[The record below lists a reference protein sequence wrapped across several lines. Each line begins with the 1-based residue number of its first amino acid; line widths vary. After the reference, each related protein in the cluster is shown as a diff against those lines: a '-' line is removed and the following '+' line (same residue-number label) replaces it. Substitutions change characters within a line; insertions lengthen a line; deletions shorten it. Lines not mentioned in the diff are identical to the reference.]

1 MLRRCSQLWRRRP
14 FILSGGAN
22 FAKVRR
28 QGLKIA
34 IPFEHFIETKYSV
47 YNKLHNWIYIFHEWI
62 EVLGLSQ
69 AHYSVQVVIH
79 TDEVLIILF
88 LSKVYLSI
96 YES

>member
-1 MLRRCSQLWRRRP
+1 MSTISNKMPTL
-14 FILSGGAN
+14 IGG
-22 FAKVRR
+22 RECR
-28 QGLKIA
+28 
-34 IPFEHFIETKYSV
+34 V